1 MKPLYPTLI
10 KIKRNM
16 YTREIF
22 FGEYGESFGSINH
35 QKTVETINAILGRAE
50 KENTQLEQLAYML
63 ATSLHEAQDKYSDSD
78 FYPLTER
85 GGYKYITDQYWYNKK
100 VRGWL
105 GNRTIEEAWNLR
117 GRGLVQIT
125 GFLNYNRFGILHN
138 PDKALEMDKAVE
150 ILFMGMQ
157 QGLFTSRP
165 LKRYISCDGV
175 NYEDA
180 RQTVNGMDDA
190 EHISDLA
197 KKFESIL
204 KLSKL

>member
-1 MKPLYPTLI
+1 MKQIFPILT

-16 YTREIF
+16 YTRKTF
-22 FGEYGESFGSINH
+22 FEGYRKSFGNIKH
-35 QKTVETINAILGRAE
+35 QKTVETINAVLSRAE

-78 FYPLTER
+78 FYPITER

-100 VRGWL
+100 VSGWL
-105 GNRTIEEAWNLR
+105 GNRNIEEAWNLR

-138 PDKALEMDKAVE
+138 PEKALEMDKAVE
-150 ILFMGMQ
+150 ILFVGMQ

-165 LKRYISCDGV
+165 LKRYISYDDV
-175 NYEDA
+175 NYKDA

-197 KKFESIL
+197 KKFENIL